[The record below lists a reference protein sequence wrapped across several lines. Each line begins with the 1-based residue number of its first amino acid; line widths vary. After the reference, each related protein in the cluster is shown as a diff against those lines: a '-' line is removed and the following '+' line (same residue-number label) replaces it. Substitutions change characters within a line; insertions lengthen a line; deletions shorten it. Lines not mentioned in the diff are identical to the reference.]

1 MGFFSEIDIE
11 IREAIAEGAT
21 REQIARDYP
30 MLREDEVEMY
40 FADDCDSDVYPEE
53 RDYQFDDSM
62 DGDEASALASIG
74 WGTDEDYGCYG
85 EEY

>member
-40 FADDCDSDVYPEE
+40 FADDCDSEVYPEE
-53 RDYQFDDSM
+53 YDYQFDDSM
-62 DGDEASALASIG
+62 DGDFDSAMASAG
-74 WGTDEDYGCYG
+74 FGTDEDYGSYS